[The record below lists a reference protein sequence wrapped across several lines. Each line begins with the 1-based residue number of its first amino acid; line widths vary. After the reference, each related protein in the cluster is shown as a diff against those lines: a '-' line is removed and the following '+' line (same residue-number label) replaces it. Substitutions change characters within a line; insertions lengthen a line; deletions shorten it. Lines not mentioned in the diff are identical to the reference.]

1 MGGFILGAAIALF
14 VGMRLARLIDGNK
27 GARAGYQKAKGT
39 DVKGA
44 RKKAN
49 GALFALLR
57 FAFLL
62 LIIVAA
68 VLYGFMSANSA

>member
-14 VGMRLARLIDGNK
+14 IGMRLARLIDGNK
-27 GARAGYQKAKGT
+27 GARAGYKKAKGT
-39 DVKGA
+39 DLAGA

-49 GALFALLR
+49 GAFFALMR

-62 LIIVAA
+62 ILVLAA
-68 VLYGFMSANSA
+68 VLYGWISANAA